1 MVKSLTAIAI
11 AVLLLLGAALF
22 EGFYVRDQFDAFGEE
37 LQTLYDKT
45 EAKTANGEDAHAV
58 QTSWEARKESLH
70 VWIPHNDITRID
82 DYLAEAVRLIAEKDY
97 TLALAKLEI
106 LLHLSKTVPGTYEPG
121 VENIF

>member
-22 EGFYVRDQFDAFGEE
+22 ESFYVRDQFEAFGEE

-45 EAKTANGEDAHAV
+45 EAERANSEDAYAV

-82 DYLAEAVRLIAEKDY
+82 DYLAETVRLIAEKNY
-97 TLALAKLEI
+97 SLALSKLEI
-106 LLHLSKTVPGTYEPG
+106 LLHLTKTVPGTYEPG
-121 VENIF
+121 IENIF